1 MRHNYDCEVYE
12 LADLLKDMMKHE
24 EEIENYD
31 LRKQFAIFVDDLIA
45 GIESTNDTIR
55 DLETEAR
62 SYAYRCEALEDELYY
77 ERDLVNELREKI
89 ADIDEAI
96 KNARGS

>member
-45 GIESTNDTIR
+45 GIESTNDTIQ

-62 SYAYRCEALEDELYY
+62 SYAYLARLLKMNSTMSGILSMNS
-77 ERDLVNELREKI
+77 ERK
-89 ADIDEAI
+89 
-96 KNARGS
+96 